1 MTTTP
6 KNIHDGLR
14 RLQTNI
20 SAIRTDLN
28 NYLENP
34 AEYQSEYFQD
44 TLEVARNSMDLIKYV
59 REQLKGATH
68 DQQTK

>member
-34 AEYQSEYFQD
+34 AEYQSKYFED
-44 TLEVARNSMDLIKYV
+44 TLEVALDALDLITYV
-59 REQLKGATH
+59 REQLKGELK
-68 DQQTK
+68 DE

>member
-14 RLQTNI
+14 RLQADVN
-20 SAIRTDLN
+20 AIRVDLT

-44 TLEVARNSMDLIKYV
+44 TLEVALDALDLITYV
-59 REQLKGATH
+59 REQLKGELK
-68 DQQTK
+68 DE

>member
-14 RLQTNI
+14 RLQADVN
-20 SAIRTDLN
+20 AIRVDLA

-34 AEYQSEYFQD
+34 AEYQAEYFED
-44 TLEVARNSMDLIKYV
+44 TLEVALDALDLITYV
-59 REQLKGATH
+59 REQLKEGGV
-68 DQQTK
+68 K